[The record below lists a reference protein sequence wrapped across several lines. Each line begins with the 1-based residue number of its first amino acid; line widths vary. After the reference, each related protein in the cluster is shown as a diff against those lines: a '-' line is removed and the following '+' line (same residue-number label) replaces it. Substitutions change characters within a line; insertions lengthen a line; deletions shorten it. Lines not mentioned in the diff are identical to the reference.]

1 MELDENT
8 EQVGKILA
16 FQARPKKKKR
26 KSKSEQAE
34 IQRLKQVIKTSQNA
48 LVSITTEKGVYLKN
62 LKKVQTRLDNL
73 EKGYK
78 RVEKTLEQAQ
88 KDLDNLIKKDVVREP
103 VFKRIKGASKYGEE
117 SPCLLSSESASEVQ
131 VEVPIEK

>member
-78 RVEKTLEQAQ
+78 RVEKIFLE
-88 KDLDNLIKKDVVREP
+88 I
-103 VFKRIKGASKYGEE
+103 
-117 SPCLLSSESASEVQ
+117 CL
-131 VEVPIEK
+131 